1 MKCQKIAKRAVAKKR
16 VVVHAPTQSAT
27 LMRCNLTGVPAAQAL
42 PHEFDRCMNKQGKH
56 PTTSQRTLEWLEN
69 GITLVMLS
77 SIISITTFVGLD
89 VTFALNPDNHCST
102 LGCQHDIPKV
112 RPS

>member
-1 MKCQKIAKRAVAKKR
+1 MHEYTRQASNNK
-16 VVVHAPTQSAT
+16 
-27 LMRCNLTGVPAAQAL
+27 PA
-42 PHEFDRCMNKQGKH
+42 
-56 PTTSQRTLEWLEN
+56 QRTLEWLEN

-89 VTFALNPDNHCST
+89 VTFAPNPDNHCST